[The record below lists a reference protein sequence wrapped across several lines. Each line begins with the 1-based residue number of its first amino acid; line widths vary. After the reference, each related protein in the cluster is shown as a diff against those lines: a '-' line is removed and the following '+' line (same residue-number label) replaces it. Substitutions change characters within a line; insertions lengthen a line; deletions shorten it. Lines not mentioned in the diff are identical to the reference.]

1 MKIAHIAIAT
11 PQRCGLYETTHELVS
26 AERELGVDAR
36 IIDPAPYEEFYPG
49 PNDRGVPLEQPDWAQ
64 SADVVVDHS
73 GMETVEC
80 LKDLQKP
87 IIYVNH
93 GRPAS
98 SFHAEVT
105 KGKAPVYGYW
115 HRHNEDDRYKA
126 IVTFWPEH
134 VPYLEAVWT
143 NKPVVAITA
152 PVNLKV
158 WHNGGSGYRF
168 NGRGG
173 SPNIVIAEAWR
184 DDITPMPSVTA
195 FMHFAKDYPQ
205 AKLHIYN
212 IPNDK
217 RGTVILI
224 PVQKR
229 GSLGE
234 CKKRMGGRTLDDP
247 GLGHIYR
254 AADLAISPNSIFT
267 RSIREPMACGCQV
280 VSGRDVNPENIPAFV
295 EVMKDR
301 LRNPRNT
308 RKEAEL
314 LFDPELTARQF
325 LEVVN
330 G

>member
-26 AERELGVDAR
+26 AERALGVDAR
-36 IIDPAPYEEFYPG
+36 IVDPKPHKQYHPG
-49 PNDRGVPLEQPDWAQ
+49 PEDRGVPIEPVLWAQ
-64 SADVVVDHS
+64 AADVVVDHS
-73 GMETVEC
+73 GIEGEGT
-80 LKDLQKP
+80 KDLEKP

-115 HRHNEDDRYKA
+115 FRHNTDERYKA
-126 IVTFWPEH
+126 VVTFWPEH

-143 NKPVVAITA
+143 KKPVVAIAA
-152 PVNLKV
+152 PVNLEV

-168 NGRGG
+168 NGKSGA
-173 SPNIVIAEAWR
+173 PNVVIADAWR
-184 DDITPMPSVTA
+184 DDVTPMPSVAA
-195 FMHFAKDYPQ
+195 FLHFAKQVPE
-205 AKLHIYN
+205 AKLHIYA

-217 RGTVILI
+217 RGTVILR
-224 PVQKR
+224 PVQEM
-229 GSLGE
+229 GALGE
-234 CKKRMGGRTLDDP
+234 FKTRIKGVSLDDP

-254 AADLAISPNSIFT
+254 AADLAISPNSIYT

-280 VSGRDVNPENIPAFV
+280 VSGKDVNPENIPAFV

-301 LRNPRNT
+301 LRNPRDT
-308 RKEAEL
+308 RKEAEM
-314 LFDPELTARQF
+314 LFDPELAARQF